1 MRVGRTSVRQVL
13 EASQAFGLDRAVVVA
28 GLAPDIARG
37 ADLEWAAFVTLLD
50 RISQLLCDDVGAL
63 RLLGGELVRA
73 PSNDFL
79 QRIARGVI
87 SLPSLYE
94 AGARWVAPLN
104 FPLLPLTLTLLG
116 EHRLHLRG
124 SIPPLYAPCTT
135 FFHLFEGCLVETPS
149 MLGLPDARIVR
160 SAVTPHSIDVEIELP
175 VSRSLFARV
184 KRVVNAALH
193 ARELLD
199 MLEEQRKQLADDL
212 DRVRQSTGEVHA
224 LFDRIPDLVL
234 IHRAGT
240 ILWKNRAV
248 IRALGYEEQDDL
260 IGKQLVDIVA
270 PGSRD
275 LVRERMTGSVD
286 GKEPDLIEVWL
297 LARNG
302 AAVLVEVSPSQVIS
316 FGGQPAR
323 LVVGRDVTERV
334 RLQQQLLTA
343 DRMASIGMLAAG
355 VAHEVNNP
363 LAYVLNNVEMAMRAL
378 TPLGESTRASREA
391 LGVALEGVDHIR
403 TIVRDLLVLSRV
415 DDHAVGP
422 VDVQSVVESTLAL
435 AANKIS
441 ERAEL
446 RCEYHPVPLARGTA
460 ARLGQVLLNLVA
472 NAIEAMP
479 ESSRATNELRVVV
492 QECSGRAVVEVSDNG
507 VGILP
512 EHAARVFDPFFT
524 TKAFGA
530 GTGLGLA
537 ISQRLVTEIGGELTF
552 ESTPQRGSTFRVA
565 LPASD

>member
-1 MRVGRTSVRQVL
+1 MRVGRKSVRQVL
-13 EASQAFGLDRAVVVA
+13 EASEAFGLDRAAMLA
-28 GLAPDIARG
+28 GLAPEITHS
-37 ADLEWAAFVTLLD
+37 ADLEWGAYVALLD
-50 RISQLLCDDVGAL
+50 RISHLVCDDVGAL
-63 RLLGGELVRA
+63 RRLGGELVRA

-94 AGARWVAPLN
+94 AGARWVAPSN
-104 FPLLPLTLTLLG
+104 FPLLPLTLTFLG
-116 EHRLHLRG
+116 EHRLRLRG
-124 SIPPLYAPCTT
+124 SIPPLYAPCTPL
-135 FFHLFEGCLVETPS
+135 FHMFEGCLIETPS

-160 SAVTPHSIDVEIELP
+160 SAVTPRSIDVEIELP
-175 VSRSLFARV
+175 VSRSLFGRV
-184 KRVVNAALH
+184 KRVIGAALN

-199 MLEEQRKQLADDL
+199 RLEQQRKELADGL
-212 DRVRQSTGEVHA
+212 DSVRQSTVEVHA

-234 IHRAGT
+234 IHRAG
-240 ILWKNRAV
+240 IIQWKNRAV
-248 IRALGYEEQDDL
+248 VKALGYEEHDDL
-260 IGKQLVDIVA
+260 VGKQLVDIVA
-270 PGSRD
+270 PVSRA
-275 LVRERMTGSVD
+275 LVRERMTGSMD
-286 GKEPDLIEVWL
+286 GKEPDLIEAWL
-297 LARNG
+297 LARSG
-302 AAVLVEVSPSQVIS
+302 ATVLVEVSPSHVVS
-316 FGGQPAR
+316 FEGQPAR
-323 LVVGRDVTERV
+323 LVVGRDVTERA

-391 LGVALEGVDHIR
+391 LSVALEGVDHIR
-403 TIVRDLLVLSRV
+403 IIVRDLLVLSRV
-415 DDHAVGP
+415 DDEAVGP
-422 VDVQSVVESTLAL
+422 IDVQSVVESTLAL

-492 QECSGRAVVEVSDNG
+492 QESAGRAVVEVSDNG
-507 VGILP
+507 AGILP

-530 GTGLGLA
+530 GTGLGLS
-537 ISQRLVTEIGGELTF
+537 ISQRLVTENGGELTF
-552 ESTPQRGSTFRVA
+552 ESTPQRGTTFRVV
-565 LPASD
+565 LPGSD